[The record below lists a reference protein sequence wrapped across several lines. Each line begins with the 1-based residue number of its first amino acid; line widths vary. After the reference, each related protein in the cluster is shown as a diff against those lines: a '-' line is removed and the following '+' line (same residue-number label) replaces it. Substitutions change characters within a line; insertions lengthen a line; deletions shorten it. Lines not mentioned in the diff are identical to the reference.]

1 MTTVERWIAPDLN
14 LPAVDQTL
22 LDELQ
27 ALDPQGYSEEIDAQG
42 DGGHGNALP
51 TLEQIQAIEQAAHA
65 EGHARGLEDGRSEG
79 HAEGLAAGH
88 AEGHAEGLAA
98 GQAEIRRLTA
108 QIEGIVDNFSRPLA
122 RLEDEV
128 VQALGD
134 LAVRIAGALVGRA
147 YQADPALLAS
157 LVQQA
162 LSTLGA
168 SQRPVQVR
176 LHPDDLDCLAP
187 LLELPAD
194 TSLTADPNLARGDL
208 RVHTESVRID
218 GSLQARLQAAL
229 NTLQQP
235 VTPA

>member
-1 MTTVERWIAPDLN
+1 MSTVARWIAPDLN

-27 ALDPQGYSEEIDAQG
+27 ALDPDGYSEEIGGAGG
-42 DGGHGNALP
+42 DSPGNAPL
-51 TLEQIQAIEQAAHA
+51 TLEQIQQIEQAAHA
-65 EGHARGLEDGRSEG
+65 EGHARGLEEGRTAG
-79 HAEGLAAGH
+79 HTEGLAAGH

-98 GQAEIRRLTA
+98 GQAEIRRLGA
-108 QIEGIVDNFSRPLA
+108 RIEGIIDNFSRPLA

-134 LAVRIAGALVGRA
+134 LAVRVAGALVGRA
-147 YQADPALLAS
+147 YQADPTLLAA

-162 LSTLGA
+162 LSTISS

-176 LHPDDLDCLAP
+176 LHPDDLACLAP

-194 TSLTADPNLARGDL
+194 ASLSADPGLARGDL

-229 NTLQQP
+229 QTVLQP
-235 VTPA
+235 VTPP